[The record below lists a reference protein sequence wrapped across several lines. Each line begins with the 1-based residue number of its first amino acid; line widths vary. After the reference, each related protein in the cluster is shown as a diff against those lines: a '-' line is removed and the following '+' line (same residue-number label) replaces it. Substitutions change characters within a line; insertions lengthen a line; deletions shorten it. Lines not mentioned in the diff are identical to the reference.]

1 MDLIKR
7 LLRERIEEGLINE
20 HFFEKMEHPL
30 DELVEC
36 VKDLLINLRSIVEEK
51 HKIGFFKNR
60 LVKALEEFKEN
71 TGGKRKLI
79 SKVSELEDEFDSLML
94 KQLKISELL
103 IKVSESKTSGKIID
117 DYINSFDNTIEKVYD
132 TFKAA
137 IKKDKAYEAIKAI
150 NGDTKKISFKKFLRK
165 KYLLQIELL
174 KLQEWVVSNKKKLL
188 IVFEGRDAAGKGSN
202 IGTFSEFLNPKHL
215 RIETFGVPTAEEKKD
230 WFKRYKKV
238 LPEEGEI
245 VLFDRSWYNRAVIEP
260 AMKYCTKAQY
270 DEFMDEVNPF
280 EENLLIK
287 NDVILIKLWFDI
299 TKDKQHFRFELRK
312 RDPLKYW
319 KFSENDAGM
328 VENWD
333 KLTPYIDK
341 MLEYTNTTH
350 SPWYV
355 VDSDDKFGGILTA
368 MELTIDRI
376 HYDGKDERFITRD
389 DKPTKVIFSDV
400 HGVLITDI
408 SLMPNGEKNCNKGWS
423 KSAIKNLNELTD
435 KTGAVIVLISSCKN
449 NVEFDELKANL
460 KKAGITGTVAGK
472 TIHVDKRM
480 RGEQVED
487 WLDRN
492 NVTEFVIIDD
502 TEYDSRKL
510 YPKQYIQPKTNIGF
524 SETDLT
530 LAIEKLK

>member
-1 MDLIKR
+1 M
-7 LLRERIEEGLINE
+7 
-20 HFFEKMEHPL
+20 
-30 DELVEC
+30 
-36 VKDLLINLRSIVEEK
+36 
-51 HKIGFFKNR
+51 
-60 LVKALEEFKEN
+60 
-71 TGGKRKLI
+71 
-79 SKVSELEDEFDSLML
+79 
-94 KQLKISELL
+94 
-103 IKVSESKTSGKIID
+103 
-117 DYINSFDNTIEKVYD
+117 
-132 TFKAA
+132 
-137 IKKDKAYEAIKAI
+137 
-150 NGDTKKISFKKFLRK
+150 RK

-389 DKPTKVIFSDV
+389 DKPTKVIFS
-400 HGVLITDI
+400 I
-408 SLMPNGEKNCNKGWS
+408 P
-423 KSAIKNLNELTD
+423 
-435 KTGAVIVLISSCKN
+435 
-449 NVEFDELKANL
+449 
-460 KKAGITGTVAGK
+460 
-472 TIHVDKRM
+472 
-480 RGEQVED
+480 
-487 WLDRN
+487 
-492 NVTEFVIIDD
+492 
-502 TEYDSRKL
+502 
-510 YPKQYIQPKTNIGF
+510 
-524 SETDLT
+524 
-530 LAIEKLK
+530 